1 MVNRSRRDQQGFT
14 LIEAMIAMSLGILV
28 TILVSTTFLVQNE
41 FYSDAVKRSA
51 LQENV
56 RNAVSFVSS
65 ELREIAAG
73 GILVAEADSV
83 VYRVP
88 LSVGGVCAVNGDE
101 TYVYI
106 PLEGESLD
114 DNSQVIGYATRDDS
128 GVWTYTADSWKKIHH
143 SSGPIPA
150 LACEAGGA
158 DTVGVSNDF
167 YRLDDLV
174 ATPALQVGDLI
185 LIYNELVFRL
195 GASELNHASTA
206 IFSGPPEAIL
216 TEFGNGLSAGSAFE
230 YRLSTSSTF
239 QSQVTG
245 GDLSNIVAI
254 RFSAFGSAPAS
265 RGNRVPLTFDLTA
278 SVPLGNAY

>member
-1 MVNRSRRDQQGFT
+1 MVSRSRRDQQGFT
-14 LIEAMIAMSLGILV
+14 LIEAMIAMSLGVLV
-28 TILVSTTFLVQNE
+28 TILVSSTFLVQNE

-73 GILVAEADSV
+73 GIIGAEADSV

-88 LSVGGVCAVNGDE
+88 LAVGGVCAVNGDE
-101 TYVYI
+101 TYLYF
-106 PLEGESLD
+106 PMEGEILD
-114 DNSQVIGYATRDDS
+114 DDSDVVGYAVRDTS
-128 GVWTYTADSWKKIHH
+128 GVWTYTADTWHQIHH
-143 SSGPIPA
+143 SSGPTPA
-150 LACEAGGA
+150 RECEAGGA

-167 YRLDDLV
+167 YRVDDLV
-174 ATPALQVGDLI
+174 ATPAVKVGDLV
-185 LIYNELVFRL
+185 LIYNELVFKL
-195 GASELNHASTA
+195 GTSELNPSGRA
-206 IFSGPPEAIL
+206 IFSGPAEGTL

-245 GDLSNIVAI
+245 GDLSKIVAI
-254 RFSAFGSAPAS
+254 RFSALGSAPAS
-265 RGNRVPLTFDLTA
+265 RGNRLPLTFDLTV